1 MNDANAFEGAVPM
14 TTYALPSH
22 ATRPSGGR
30 LGYGLA
36 AVAAIG
42 GLVLAIGYGAI
53 SAWDAWRAPDGFER
67 TTLGRSITVELAAG
81 EDAVV
86 YLEGGGASSS
96 SGLGLEVMSPA
107 GIPIAVAA
115 YPGTLQ
121 YDRGDVLATAIGRFT
136 APLAGAYEVRTA
148 DAPLPGVIA
157 VGEDIGAQLAGAMA
171 RAGLIAGI
179 GIALC
184 AAVAIAASIVGR
196 RPAVDR

>member
-1 MNDANAFEGAVPM
+1 M
-14 TTYALPSH
+14 TTYALSSH

-86 YLEGGGASSS
+86 YVEGSAASTVSS
-96 SGLGLEVMSPA
+96 LGLEVVSPA
-107 GIPIAVAA
+107 GMPVALAA
-115 YPGTLQ
+115 YPGSLQ
-121 YDRGDVLATAIGRFT
+121 YDRGDVLATAVGRFS
-136 APLAGAYEVRTA
+136 APIAGEYEVRTA
-148 DAPLPGVIA
+148 ASPLPGVIA
-157 VGEDIGAQLAGAMA
+157 VGADIGAQLAAGMA
-171 RAGLIAGI
+171 RAGLIAGL

-184 AAVAIAASIVGR
+184 AAVAIAASILAR

>member
-1 MNDANAFEGAVPM
+1 M
-14 TTYALPSH
+14 TTYALPSQ
-22 ATRPSGGR
+22 AIRQGGGR

-42 GLVLAIGYGAI
+42 ALVLAIGYGAI

-67 TTLGRSITVELAAG
+67 TTLGRSITIELAAG

-86 YLEGGGASSS
+86 YLEGGDAASST
-96 SGLGLEVMSPA
+96 GLGLEVMSPA
-107 GIPIAVAA
+107 GVPVAVAA

-136 APLAGAYEVRTA
+136 APLAGSYEVRTA
-148 DAPLPGVIA
+148 ESPLPGVIA
-157 VGEDIGAQLAGAMA
+157 VSEDIGAQLAAGMA
-171 RAGLIAGI
+171 QAGLIAGI

-184 AAVAIAASIVGR
+184 AAVAIGASIVGR